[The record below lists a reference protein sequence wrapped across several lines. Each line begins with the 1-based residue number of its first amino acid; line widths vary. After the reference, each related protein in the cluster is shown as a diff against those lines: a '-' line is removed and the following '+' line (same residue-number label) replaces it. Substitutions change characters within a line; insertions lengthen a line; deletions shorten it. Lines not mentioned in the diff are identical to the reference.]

1 MSSLSIWYS
10 KQSKEREKGKYES
23 RKSQVSSVKNK
34 VYDASDDYVNNINSK
49 IDDLAGAL
57 GKAIMGIS
65 DVTTLKNNV
74 LWKKEKIG
82 TSDGHLS
89 SFDSNLASEI
99 SDCNT
104 KISALEGEI
113 SSLNRSYNVA
123 VEAEREAAK
132 KAAKKIFKV

>member
-1 MSSLSIWYS
+1 MSRGL
-10 KQSKEREKGKYES
+10 GD
-23 RKSQVSSVKNK
+23 
-34 VYDASDDYVNNINSK
+34 VYK
-49 IDDLAGAL
+49 RQ
-57 GKAIMGIS
+57 
-65 DVTTLKNNV
+65 
-74 LWKKEKIG
+74 G

-89 SFDSNLASEI
+89 SFDLNLASEI

>member
-10 KQSKEREKGKYES
+10 KQAKEREKGKYES

-57 GKAIMGIS
+57 GKAITGIS

-74 LWKKEKIG
+74 LGKKEKIG
-82 TSDGHLS
+82 TSDGYLS

-104 KISALEGEI
+104 KISALEGDI
-113 SSLNRSYNVA
+113 SSLNRQYNAA

-132 KAAKKIFKV
+132 KAAQKIFKV

>member
-1 MSSLSIWYS
+1 MARYKVKGRDCQLEVKVKLAFKEVIDERQLDFFSS
-10 KQSKEREKGKYES
+10 KYI
-23 RKSQVSSVKNK
+23 RGLLKVQAKKKNCIEF
-34 VYDASDDYVNNINSK
+34 YGPI
-49 IDDLAGAL
+49 
-57 GKAIMGIS
+57 GIS
-65 DVTTLKNNV
+65 LFDRLK
-74 LWKKEKIG
+74 KPI
-82 TSDGHLS
+82 S
-89 SFDSNLASEI
+89 SFDLNLASEI